1 MKTTRISLIISL
13 FLTIILANFPTAA
26 VRAQP
31 AKPRVYILATGGTI
45 AGSAQ
50 SSAQASYTP
59 GVLSIEQIIR
69 TVPGISQLA
78 NLTGVQVCNISSQ
91 NMEEVI
97 WLRLWKITDSL
108 FSNNLCDGVVI
119 THGTDT
125 MEETA
130 YFLNLTVR
138 HSNPV
143 VLTGAMRPSTSLSA
157 DGPFNLYNSVALA
170 ASPDAKGRGV
180 MVVMN
185 DFIYCA
191 NDVTKGHTLNT
202 ASFSSPNYGPLGR
215 IRDGQPSFDRTNKFV
230 HTASSC
236 FDISNITKLPATEI
250 VYSYAFASDAAI
262 NAIIDSG
269 AKGIVIA
276 GVGHGNY
283 NRPIAEAIKRA
294 AKKGVA
300 VVRSTRIQ
308 SGGVD
313 TAAEEFDPAQPVSLN
328 KSPQKAR
335 ILLML
340 ALTKTGDPATIQE
353 IFIKY

>member
-1 MKTTRISLIISL
+1 MKTTRVSLTVTWL
-13 FLTIILANFPTAA
+13 LAIILVIVSTT
-26 VRAQP
+26 VVQAQP

-59 GVLSIEQIIR
+59 GVLSIEQIIL

-91 NMEEVI
+91 NMEEAI
-97 WLRLWKITDSL
+97 WFRLWKITDSL

-185 DFIYCA
+185 DNIYCA

-202 ASFSSPNYGPLGR
+202 ASFTSPNYGPLGHV
-215 IRDGQPSFDRTNKFV
+215 RDGKPCFDRTNKFV
-230 HTASSC
+230 HTTSSC
-236 FDISNITKLPATEI
+236 FDISNLTKLPATEI

-262 NAIIDSG
+262 NAVIESG

-283 NRPIAEAIKRA
+283 NRPIAEAINRA
-294 AKKGVA
+294 TTKGIS
-300 VVRSTRIQ
+300 VVRSSRIP

-313 TAAEEFDPAQPVSLN
+313 TAAEEFDPAQPVAFN

-340 ALTKTGDPATIQE
+340 ALTKSGDPATIQE
-353 IFIKY
+353 IFMKY